1 MSHTTFSVVREVPA
15 TSRPTEPTST
25 IGRYAGRRLLGVWAH
40 PDDEAYLAAG
50 LMAEWVESG
59 GTVTLIAMTDGEL
72 GFPESDRRPAHLR
85 GAQRRAELA
94 AAMSSIGVHDIR
106 FLGIPDGS
114 VADEPRT
121 LLSLSIRM
129 VIDEVRPDVITTF
142 GPDGVTGHPDH
153 IVTGEATTRAWMET
167 RCGELWYAAKTPSW
181 LDDWRELHDR
191 FGVWM
196 TDEPVGV
203 EPGDLE
209 VVIDLADRTLDRKR
223 RVLAAHGSQ
232 TVGLSEA
239 FGEDAYR
246 SWICQEAFRSPT
258 TAELFDVD
266 PTLCLANWC
275 HPWGQ
280 TAVWPEGTPK
290 VRRSTGHTEL
300 VSA

>member
-1 MSHTTFSVVREVPA
+1 MRMNS
-15 TSRPTEPTST
+15 
-25 IGRYAGRRLLGVWAH
+25 RYAGRRLLGVWAH

-50 LMAEWVESG
+50 LMAEWVASG
-59 GTVTLIAMTDGEL
+59 GSVTLIAVTDGEL
-72 GFPESDRRPAHLR
+72 GFPETDTRPTHVRA
-85 GAQRRAELA
+85 AQRRAELTT
-94 AAMSSIGVHDIR
+94 AMASIGVHDIR

-114 VADEPRT
+114 VADEPPT
-121 LLSLSIRM
+121 LLGLSIRI
-129 VIDEVRPDVITTF
+129 VIDEIRPDVITTF

-153 IVTGEATTRAWMET
+153 IVTSQATTRAWMET
-167 RCGELWYAAKTPSW
+167 RRGELWYAAKTTSW

-203 EPGDLE
+203 EPEDLQ
-209 VVIDLADRTLDRKR
+209 VVIDLGDRELDRKR

-232 TVGLSEA
+232 TIGLSEA
-239 FGEDAYR
+239 FGEDVYR

-266 PTLCLANWC
+266 EALALANWC
-275 HPWGQ
+275 HPLSHR
-280 TAVWPEGTPK
+280 AAWPEGMIS
-290 VRRSTGHTEL
+290 VSGAAERREL